1 MSATPQPR
9 PAPAPRPTLVPL
21 AEPKP
26 SHRRFYLVLLLV
38 LAACLTA
45 VAAFL
50 ERQKVDVEVVSPVR
64 QDIETTVSSSGVVA
78 PTHDYPVRAN
88 FTGLIEKID
97 VHLGQKVRAGQMLV
111 EMKDQYATPRL
122 DTARAA
128 LQESELNLQNAEQN
142 GTQDDRIAYAAELAR
157 DQTERNDAAA
167 SLQTLQQLQQRG
179 SVSAS
184 EVANGQRRLKLDDDA
199 LATLHERMAHRYSAA
214 DLATLQAKVRTDKDS
229 LAAERVSWANANISS
244 PADGTVYF
252 IPVAAYDFVPGGSEL
267 MHVADLTQ
275 FVVRADFYE
284 ADIGKLQLGEPVTIL
299 WEGAP
304 DKSWSGK
311 VVTRPMAVNRN
322 GPVNV
327 GQCVISLTGPLN
339 DLPVNSTVT
348 VLVQTRKH
356 SNVLTL
362 PRQAVFDSGSGRYV
376 YRVDHGRLRKTPVET
391 GLFSAMNVEITG
403 GLGDHDVVAL
413 RAVNGS
419 HLRDGRRIAI
429 AQNHSS

>member
-9 PAPAPRPTLVPL
+9 PGPSPRPTLVPL

-26 SHRRFYLVLLLV
+26 SHRRFYLVLLLL
-38 LAACLTA
+38 LAAVVTALTA
-45 VAAFL
+45 LV

-78 PTHDYPVRAN
+78 PSHDYPIRAN
-88 FTGLIEKID
+88 FTGLIQKIY
-97 VHLGQKVRAGQMLV
+97 VHLGQKVKAGQMLV
-111 EMKDQYATPRL
+111 QMKDQYAVPRL

-128 LQESELNLQNAEQN
+128 LKESELNLQNAEQN
-142 GTQDDRIAYAAELAR
+142 GTQDDQIVYAAELAR
-157 DQTERNDAAA
+157 DQTERNDAAS
-167 SLQTLQQLQQRG
+167 SLATLQRLEQRG
-179 SVSAS
+179 SVSES
-184 EVANGQRRLKLDDDA
+184 EVANGQRRLKLADDA

-214 DLATLQAKVRTDKDS
+214 DIASLQAKVQTDKDS

-244 PADGTVYF
+244 PVNGTVYF
-252 IPVAAYDFVPGGSEL
+252 IPVSQFDFVPGGSEL

-275 FVVRADFYE
+275 FIVHADFYE
-284 ADIGKLQLGEPVTIL
+284 ADIGKLQVGEPVTIL

-304 DKSWSGK
+304 DKSWTGK

-327 GQCVISLTGPLN
+327 GQCIISLTGPLG

-348 VLVQTRKH
+348 VLVQTQKH

-362 PRQAVFDSGSGRYV
+362 PRQALYGSGTEQFV

-403 GLGDHDVVAL
+403 GLSDRDVVAL

-419 HLRDGRRIAI
+419 HLKDGRRIAI